1 MRRIYI
7 FLTVIMISMASCL
20 ESDNGLSFAEQAEKN
35 AKAGEDFLAEN
46 ANKDGIVV
54 LDSGLQYKIIKA
66 GEGEKPDPRD
76 RVECHYEGKLL
87 NGTIFD
93 SSIQRGKTATFAVN
107 GVILGW
113 QEALPLMKVGAK
125 WQLFIP
131 SNLAYGYYGSRPS
144 IGPNETLIFDVE
156 LIDIEK

>member
-7 FLTVIMISMASCL
+7 FLAVIIMSMTSCL
-20 ESDNGLSFAEQAEKN
+20 KSDDSLSFAEQAEKN
-35 AKAGEDFLAEN
+35 AKAGEEFLAKN
-46 ANKDGIVV
+46 ANEKGVYV
-54 LDSGLQYKIIKA
+54 LDSGLQYKIIKD
-66 GEGEKPDPRD
+66 GEGEMPTSED

-87 NGTIFD
+87 DGTIFD
-93 SSIQRGKTATFAVN
+93 SSIRRGETATFAVN

-156 LIDIEK
+156 LISIK